1 MWHRAEREHRKCCS
15 QREGVE
21 VVENDLLKHLS
32 KQDYLLLLCFHFFSS
47 LEWQP
52 LGWEENRI
60 L

>member
-1 MWHRAEREHRKCCS
+1 M
-15 QREGVE
+15 
-21 VVENDLLKHLS
+21 VENDLLKHLS